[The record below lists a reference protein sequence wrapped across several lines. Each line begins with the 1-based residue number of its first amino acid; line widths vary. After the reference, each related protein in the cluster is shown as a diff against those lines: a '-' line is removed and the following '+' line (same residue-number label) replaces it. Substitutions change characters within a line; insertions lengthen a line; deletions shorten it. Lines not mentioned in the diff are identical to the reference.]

1 MRRGSILNR
10 LAIVGLLALLG
21 CSGLVHRD
29 VSSPSAA
36 EFLPGADPESIAAL
50 RIGDA
55 ADDRV
60 DLDNLYANE
69 AYWPY
74 QIQLT
79 REWKPAGREGDF
91 AWGLGVLLRVDPDQR
106 LRVDFGHHG
115 KHWVPAEATDVLAR
129 ANALREG
136 ATRKLGP
143 NLVTAIGNRLLDP
156 SGETLRPVT
165 TDLKAQ
171 WAFLLAIADPAD
183 PGFGDLARAL
193 EGPAIRE
200 GLTVVLVSP
209 VDYGDFKLYRVCY
222 DQRWPGAF
230 LRDRFGPAYA
240 EGALEVGEEPP
251 RLQLLTPEGRLLW
264 TAPATPAAIEPL
276 SALLE
281 RIRPRES

>member
-1 MRRGSILNR
+1 MT
-10 LAIVGLLALLG
+10 IVGLLALLG
-21 CSGLVHRD
+21 CSGLVRRD
-29 VSSPSAA
+29 VSSPPAA

-50 RIGDA
+50 RVGDA
-55 ADDRV
+55 ANDRI
-60 DLDNLYANE
+60 DLDNLYAYE
-69 AYWPY
+69 TYWPY

-79 REWKPAGREGDF
+79 GEWKPAGWEGDF
-91 AWGLGVLLRVDPDQR
+91 AWGLGVLLRVDPEQR

-115 KHWVPAEATDVLAR
+115 KHWVPADATDVLAR

-193 EGPAIRE
+193 EGSAIRE

-276 SALLE
+276 SAMLD
-281 RIRPRES
+281 RIRPREG

>member
-1 MRRGSILNR
+1 MRVSPTLIRM
-10 LAIVGLLALLG
+10 AFVGLLVLLG
-21 CSGLVHRD
+21 CSGPSHRD
-29 VSSPSAA
+29 GSSPSAA
-36 EFLPGADPESIAAL
+36 EFLPGADPESIAAR
-50 RIGDA
+50 RI
-55 ADDRV
+55 DDSASDRI
-60 DLDNLYANE
+60 DLENLYANE

-79 REWKPAGREGDF
+79 RDWKPVGWEGDF
-91 AWGLGVLLRVDPDQR
+91 AWGLGVLLRVDPEQR

-209 VDYGDFKLYRVCY
+209 FDYGDFKLYRVCY

-276 SALLE
+276 SALLD
-281 RIRPRES
+281 RIRPREG